1 MVIYIQLKGGVM
13 LKRLIGS
20 ILALGITFSLFSPTA
35 SATIKEEV
43 STDNEVYL
51 GTYVEYEDEN
61 GDLVTEPYSLE
72 LIKELEMKDSEQDV
86 VSPRCIACVGDFTYK
101 TYEIYDQGITKS
113 WSWLSNPYFIISIA
127 RGATVTNSMT
137 VKTSITASYSG
148 SIPYKAGVR
157 SKLGINSSNSKSFT
171 VKVSLS
177 GPGKGYS
184 SRDFYYQKG
193 RHTHK
198 IKTVVK
204 TRKKNGKVINTK
216 THYGNVGVPAIKNYS
231 KDRK

>member
-35 SATIKEEV
+35 SATFKEEV

-72 LIKELEMKDSEQDV
+72 LIKELEMKDSDV
-86 VSPRCIACVGDFTYK
+86 VSPQCIACVGDFTYK

-127 RGATVTNSMT
+127 RGATYTKSKT
-137 VKTSITASYSG
+137 VKTSVSASYSG